1 MTLIERI
8 KAGEIPEEVKIVAKN
23 ELLEV
28 ETLMEKIVE
37 GRVVIPK
44 NINRTTIKPVGI
56 GEGLATKVNANIGT
70 SVDYPFLDEE
80 LKKLEVA
87 IRAGADTVMD
97 LSTGGDL
104 NLIRREILRGSSV
117 PVGTVP
123 VYQASCEA
131 KDNQN
136 PIVGMDVEG
145 IFKAIELHAKDG
157 VDFMTLHCGVNLKA
171 LEALIK
177 EKRVCDV
184 VSRGGAILTGWMLH
198 NQKENP
204 LYEYFDRVLEIA
216 KKHDVTI
223 SLGDGMRPG
232 SLIDASDRAQIQ
244 ELMTLGE
251 LSNICRE
258 NQVQV
263 IVEGPGHMPYDQI
276 EVNVKLEKLI
286 CKGAPFYVLGPLVTD
301 IALGYDHIAAAIGG
315 TLAAISGADFL
326 CYVTPREHLG
336 LPTLEDVKEGVIASR
351 IAAHAADIVKGVP
364 GALKQDI
371 QISKARKALDWKKQF
386 SLALDPEKAEQAYK
400 ERKVEGEETCTMCGD
415 FCAMK
420 IISQYLNTELKK
432 CT

>member
-1 MTLIERI
+1 
-8 KAGEIPEEVKIVAKN
+8 
-23 ELLEV
+23 
-28 ETLMEKIVE
+28 
-37 GRVVIPK
+37 
-44 NINRTTIKPVGI
+44 
-56 GEGLATKVNANIGT
+56 NANIGT
-70 SVDYPFLDEE
+70 SVDYPFLDKE

-171 LEALIK
+171 LEALIN

-244 ELMTLGE
+244 ELLTLGE

-276 EVNVKLEKLI
+276 EANVKLEKLI

-336 LPTLEDVKEGVIASR
+336 LPTSEDVKEGVIASR

-371 QISKARKALDWKKQF
+371 QISKARKALNWKKQF